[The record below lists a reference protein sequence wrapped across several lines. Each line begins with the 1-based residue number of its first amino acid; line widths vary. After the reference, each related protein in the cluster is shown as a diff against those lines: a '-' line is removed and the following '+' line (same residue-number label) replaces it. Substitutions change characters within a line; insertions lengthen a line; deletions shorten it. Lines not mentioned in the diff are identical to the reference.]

1 MEATDEVKKAAKR
14 VLPEFSALG
23 FMMSL
28 IIAQLFYYINFQG
41 EGFSREIALAYIII
55 PVALM
60 AYYTMDHQIYKRP
73 VTLDRFSLTR
83 TIFHGLIGFM
93 LTWVFMLWVYGYLLG
108 VQFSSIPATAVWGTV
123 LTQVL
128 FVACSE
134 ELAFRYIIPAYLR
147 EKFPKAKYIPMLLA
161 AASFAVFHSA
171 AYDGNYRSMG
181 LAFLVGLV
189 WLFLYNVKLDGHKL
203 GLGFTI
209 GSHAAYNLTLVGVL
223 SGGISLIS
231 GGI

>member
-1 MEATDEVKKAAKR
+1 MEATEKIEKAAR
-14 VLPEFSALG
+14 RALPEFSALG
-23 FMMSL
+23 FMMAL
-28 IIAQLFYYINFQG
+28 IIAQLYYYINFKG
-41 EGFSREIALAYIII
+41 EGFSKDVALAYIII
-55 PVALM
+55 PVALL
-60 AYYTMDHQIYKRP
+60 AYYSMDHQLYKRP
-73 VTLDRFSLTR
+73 VTLDRFNLTR

-93 LTWVFMLWVYGYLLG
+93 LTWCFMLWVYGYLLG
-108 VQFSSIPATAVWGTV
+108 VQFSSVPATAVWGTV

-134 ELAFRYIIPAYLR
+134 ELAFRYIIPAYLK
-147 EKFPKAKYIPMLLA
+147 EKFPHSKYVPYLLA
-161 AASFAVFHSA
+161 AASFAVFHSS
-171 AYDGNYRSMG
+171 AYGGNYRSMA

-189 WLFLYNVKLDGHKL
+189 WLFLYEVKLGGHKL